1 MFSLV
6 VPTFNERANIGPLI
20 GRIEAVLK
28 QQPFEFEIILADDNS
43 PDETWRL
50 AQEIAKEDSR
60 LHVIRREGARRLATA
75 VVDGW
80 KAAKGK
86 ILGVMD
92 ADLQHPPEILPD
104 LLGPILKGRADIV
117 IGSRHTS
124 GGGVGEWNLRR
135 RFISWG
141 AATIAFL
148 VLPQILRVVQD
159 PMSGFFLMNRSVI
172 DSALLKPRGY
182 KTLLEILAKGN
193 YRRIVE
199 VQYVFEERKNG
210 KSKLGLKQCLEF
222 IIHVEMLASKA
233 RVHSHL

>member
-6 VPTFNERANIGPLI
+6 VPTFNERPNIGPLI

-28 QQPFEFEIILADDNS
+28 QEPFEFEIILVDDNS

-60 LHVIRREGARRLATA
+60 LHVIRREGARGLATA

-104 LLGPILKGRADIV
+104 LLRPILKGRADIV

-124 GGGVGEWNLRR
+124 GGGVGEWNLPR
-135 RFISWG
+135 RFVSRG
-141 AATIAFL
+141 ATAIAFL
-148 VLPQILRVVQD
+148 LLPQILRVVKD
-159 PMSGFFLMNRSVI
+159 PMSGFFLMKRSVI
-172 DSALLKPRGY
+172 DSALLKPTGY
-182 KTLLEILAKGN
+182 KILLEILAKGN
-193 YRRIVE
+193 YSRIVE
-199 VQYVFEERKNG
+199 VPYVFEERKNG
-210 KSKLGLKQCLEF
+210 KSKLGPKQYLEF
-222 IIHVEMLASKA
+222 LMHVGMLATKA
-233 RVHSHL
+233 RVHSHP